1 MPLKIGVD
9 IGGTK
14 IMAGLI
20 DDHNHIIQKTT
31 VMNKPLASKQAVLE
45 HISDIIR
52 PLVSDQVSLIGVG
65 VPAIVDVEKGIV
77 RQVVSIP
84 SWDEVPLK
92 TILEDAFHISV
103 LINNDC
109 NCFAQGVALSPAFL
123 SYDNLVCITLGTG
136 VGAGLIIDKKLYTG
150 TDSLAGEIGSMAY
163 LDKDY
168 EYYCSSRF
176 FLAHGTTG
184 KEAAQKAALGCSD
197 ALQLWREMGHHLGQ
211 LLHTVLYAYNP
222 QAIVFGGSI
231 SKSYAFFEAAVRQ
244 QLATFPYANVVN
256 KLLLTTVDTE
266 NTMLLGATHLM

>member
-20 DDHNHIIQKTT
+20 DGHNHIIQKTT

-52 PLVSDQVSLIGVG
+52 PFVSHQVSLIGVG
-65 VPAIVDVEKGIV
+65 VPAIVDAEEGVV
-77 RQVVSIP
+77 YQVVSIP

-92 TILEDAFHISV
+92 AILEDEFHIPV
-103 LINNDC
+103 LVNNDC
-109 NCFAQGVALSPAFL
+109 NCFAQGVALSPDFRK
-123 SYDNLVCITLGTG
+123 YENVVCITLGTG
-136 VGAGLIIDKKLYTG
+136 VGAGLIMDRKLYTG
-150 TDSLAGEIGSMAY
+150 KDSLAGEIGSMAY

-176 FLAHGTTG
+176 FLARGTTG
-184 KEAAQKAALGCSD
+184 KEAAQKAALGCPD

-231 SKSYAFFEAAVRQ
+231 SKAFEYFEAAMRQ
-244 QLATFPYANVVN
+244 QLATFPYANVV
-256 KLLLTTVDTE
+256 KRLVLATVNTE
-266 NTMLLGATHLM
+266 NTMLLGSTHRM